1 MSEVGVT
8 TGTGAVVFKIT
19 GMEEFFLCPFPRTF
33 DNLVLA
39 LASIFVNGVVAM

>member
-8 TGTGAVVFKIT
+8 TGTEAVVFKIT
-19 GMEEFFLCPFPRTF
+19 GREEFFLCPFPRTF

-39 LASIFVNGVVAM
+39 LASIFVNGMVAM